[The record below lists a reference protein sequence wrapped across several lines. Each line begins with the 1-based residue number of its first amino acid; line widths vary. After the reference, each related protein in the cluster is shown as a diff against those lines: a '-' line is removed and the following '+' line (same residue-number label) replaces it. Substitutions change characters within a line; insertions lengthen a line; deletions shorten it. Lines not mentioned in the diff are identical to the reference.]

1 MKEEEE
7 IKKESK
13 QLGASCAPLSLS
25 RRRRKKQKLT
35 LLSLFPLRNKKKQNQ
50 QNQSGVW
57 DLLYGNLDEA
67 SVAEHGGGSGG
78 GGGFSASG
86 KNHALADPSRYPYS
100 AVGALFAYR
109 ETDPFSGSPRAPPPA
124 SSAPRPGSLAA
135 LLGFLSGGLS
145 GAGGGAA
152 AARAAPALACTGAL
166 VSPRHVLTAASCVS
180 RPSYD
185 LTWTPAEA
193 AAA

>member
-1 MKEEEE
+1 MADVWKQQVSSRYQRGRTGRRWRERTRKE
-7 IKKESK
+7 KEALKGSK
-13 QLGASCAPLSLS
+13 QFGACAASSSLS
-25 RRRRKKQKLT
+25 TRRKKKLT
-35 LLSLFPLRNKKKQNQ
+35 LPALSPPQNKNNPL

-109 ETDPFSGSPRAPPPA
+109 ETDPFSGTARAPPPA
-124 SSAPRPGSLAA
+124 PSAPRPT
-135 LLGFLSGGLS
+135 
-145 GAGGGAA
+145 
-152 AARAAPALACTGAL
+152 AR
-166 VSPRHVLTAASCVS
+166 
-180 RPSYD
+180 
-185 LTWTPAEA
+185 
-193 AAA
+193 